1 MFFYKQLK
9 EEKLLLLFVLMKL
22 VCLRLAFA
30 ILQNLVIKMCIERQL
45 VLYFQGCLFCVIEM
59 HIHAQT
65 HRCVSP
71 VNTMW
76 IAKGDNSQQAGRKKA
91 EFPDQAVSHA
101 QSHWY

>member
-30 ILQNLVIKMCIERQL
+30 ILQNLVIKMFIERQL

-65 HRCVSP
+65 LVFH
-71 VNTMW
+71 
-76 IAKGDNSQQAGRKKA
+76 Q
-91 EFPDQAVSHA
+91 
-101 QSHWY
+101 